1 MRALHALADTPLR
14 PHRSR
19 SSHPP
24 APRRPP
30 AELGNW
36 AVNKAKTSLA
46 KVTTAVASVMPAM
59 VPTQKRKIYKT
70 ELFMSMLFLV
80 AAFFAIFIHAKWAYV
95 RPACGRCRCL
105 PA

>member
-1 MRALHALADTPLR
+1 
-14 PHRSR
+14 
-19 SSHPP
+19 
-24 APRRPP
+24 
-30 AELGNW
+30 
-36 AVNKAKTSLA
+36 
-46 KVTTAVASVMPAM
+46 MPAM